1 MAPKPTKGRTDV
13 MKGPPLRLADEKGQ
27 VPGKS
32 PNMCPGLHRTNMVGH
47 EPETQERDRYERVA
61 PFSQVGCFVMERPM
75 VVVSLIRKHNV
86 RTTLCGSEV
95 PQDRWRGRT
104 AGSGMWTRTEN
115 LLSWSP
121 SGDSAIPYG

>member
-1 MAPKPTKGRTDV
+1 MEG
-13 MKGPPLRLADEKGQ
+13 
-27 VPGKS
+27 
-32 PNMCPGLHRTNMVGH
+32 
-47 EPETQERDRYERVA
+47 DRYDRVGA
-61 PFSQVGCFVMERPM
+61 VLSIRASAYSSRLGRGALGLSSERPNQ
-75 VVVSLIRKHNV
+75 KH
-86 RTTLCGSEV
+86 RMTLCGSEV

>member
-1 MAPKPTKGRTDV
+1 MRRACHFV
-13 MKGPPLRLADEKGQ
+13 LANRANEETTASRCCFLPEIGETVTSRWQ
-27 VPGKS
+27 VHDSAWGEAKNEAAS
-32 PNMCPGLHRTNMVGH
+32 VAATNEVKM
-47 EPETQERDRYERVA
+47 
-61 PFSQVGCFVMERPM
+61 
-75 VVVSLIRKHNV
+75 
-86 RTTLCGSEV
+86 TLCGSEV

>member
-1 MAPKPTKGRTDV
+1 MGLPFSRKGAV
-13 MKGPPLRLADEKGQ
+13 HK
-27 VPGKS
+27 VPVWGR
-32 PNMCPGLHRTNMVGH
+32 NDTFN
-47 EPETQERDRYERVA
+47 TERD
-61 PFSQVGCFVMERPM
+61 QM
-75 VVVSLIRKHNV
+75 
-86 RTTLCGSEV
+86 TLCGSEV

>member
-1 MAPKPTKGRTDV
+1 MRVYIGPTWLDMTPKTKGGDRYDA
-13 MKGPPLRLADEKGQ
+13 GPS
-27 VPGKS
+27 VS
-32 PNMCPGLHRTNMVGH
+32 LHRDVTLFRARWFPTTDSNKTLRM
-47 EPETQERDRYERVA
+47 
-61 PFSQVGCFVMERPM
+61 
-75 VVVSLIRKHNV
+75 
-86 RTTLCGSEV
+86 TLCGSEV